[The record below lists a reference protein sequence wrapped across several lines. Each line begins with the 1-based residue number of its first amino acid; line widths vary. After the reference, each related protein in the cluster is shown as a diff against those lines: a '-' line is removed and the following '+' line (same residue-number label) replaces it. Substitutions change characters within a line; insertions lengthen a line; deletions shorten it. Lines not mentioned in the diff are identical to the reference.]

1 MADFK
6 DVLLINENVI
16 KSVSN
21 ISENV
26 SGNYILP
33 AIKLAQDIDLE
44 ETIGTQLKE
53 SLQRKVFDNT
63 IGAETVYKTLLDD
76 YIQQF
81 LTYTTIVHL
90 IPTVAFKI
98 TNSGVLVTDDEKMTN
113 VSSTEVDKVK
123 HHYRHLADV
132 YRNRLQRFLVENYS
146 DYPELT
152 SHKSCQDIKANLY
165 SSASCGLNLGGARGK
180 RWS

>member
-1 MADFK
+1 MADYT

-53 SLQRKVFDNT
+53 ALQKQVFDNALQDT
-63 IGAETVYKTLLDD
+63 YKALLDN
-76 YIQQF
+76 YIQQY
-81 LTYTTIVHL
+81 LTYATIVQL

-98 TNSGVLVTDDEKMTN
+98 ANAGVLVTDDEKMTN
-113 VSSTEVDKVK
+113 VTSTEVDKVK
-123 HHYRHLADV
+123 AHYRHLADV
-132 YRNRLQRFLVENYS
+132 YKNRLQRFLVKNYS
-146 DYPELT
+146 DYPELH
-152 SHKSCQDIKANLY
+152 SYKSCQDIKANLY
-165 SSASCGLNLGGARGK
+165 SAASCGLALGGKRGK
-180 RWS
+180 KL